1 MPWIILED
9 TKSLKQVKYS
19 RILLKDVKSLKQ
31 IKYFRIIPG
40 DTRSSKQVPYFRI
53 YSEDMKIIETNLPDH
68 RNSLTQINFSELILR
83 IQKSLKQI

>member
-40 DTRSSKQVPYFRI
+40 DTRSSKQVPYFKI
-53 YSEDMKIIETNLPDH
+53 YSEDMKIIETNLPE
-68 RNSLTQINFSELILR
+68 LFQIIEIHWH
-83 IQKSLKQI
+83 K